1 MTTFTRA
8 RLSNAATAAIVAVVL
23 GGGCDSDNGPTPT
36 LTELTLNAASAVGGT
51 AVQGTVTLS
60 ANAPSGGA
68 VVTLSSNNAAATVP
82 GSVTVP
88 SGSTSASFT
97 VNTTA
102 VTATTPVTISGTF
115 GATRTATLNVTPPAL
130 AAAFTVTSGTGV
142 ANLCILNVGG
152 QTLDCTF
159 NGSQSVGAVSWQ
171 WRYSIA
177 TNEILAPPTPS
188 NVATLATPS
197 TNGCGLFQG
206 QTGGGPATLLQMVVR
221 LIVRNA
227 AGNTAESVN
236 NNVSV
241 QPRAGA
247 CGF

>member
-1 MTTFTRA
+1 MTTRTRA
-8 RLSNAATAAIVAVVL
+8 RLSNAATAAVAALIL
-23 GGGCDSDNGPTPT
+23 GGGCDNDNGPTPT
-36 LTELTLNAASAVGGT
+36 LTELTLNAASTVGGT

-102 VTATTPVTISGTF
+102 VTATTSVTISGTF

-142 ANLCILNVGG
+142 ANLCILNAGG

-159 NGSQSVGAVSWQ
+159 NGTQSVGAVSWQ
-171 WRYSIA
+171 WIYSIGA
-177 TNEILAPPTPS
+177 NQVSVAPS
-188 NVATLATPS
+188 ASATLTTPS

-206 QTGGGPATLLQMVVR
+206 QTGGGPTTLLQMVVR